1 MNRLLHKIIAPLPGL
16 VRWYLSKPRNYHF
29 GQLRLV
35 IQPGVFHPGLFFSST
50 FLTEYIQTLPLQGKC
65 VVEVGCGAGLL
76 ALTAAH
82 QGAQVIALDISP
94 QAVANTRLN
103 ANQNNLTIQVVQ
115 SDLFHALSAAG
126 ADWIFINPPYYPK
139 TPVTDQDHAWYC
151 GENHLYFRRL
161 FQQLQDTHA
170 QIIMVLSDVCDL
182 ASINQISHEAG
193 FELKEIQRKRVWA
206 DGYNYLY
213 RIIRTESGLTATST
227 HNAGRFYSS

>member
-1 MNRLLHKIIAPLPGL
+1 MNRLLHKIITPLPRL
-16 VRWYLSKPRNYHF
+16 VRWYLSKPRNYRF
-29 GQLRLV
+29 GKLKLV

-50 FLTEYIQTLPLQGKC
+50 FLTKYIETLPLQGKR
-65 VVEVGCGAGLL
+65 VIEVGCGSGLL
-76 ALTAAH
+76 ALTAAR

-94 QAVANTRLN
+94 QAVVNTRLN
-103 ANQNNLTIQVVQ
+103 ANQNSLTIQVVQ
-115 SDLFHALSAAG
+115 SDLFQAFSPAG

-161 FQQLQDTHA
+161 FQQLQQTDA

-182 ASINQISHEAG
+182 ASIKQVCHEAG
-193 FELKEIQRKRVWA
+193 FELNEIQRKRVWA

-213 RIIRTESGLTATST
+213 RIKRTESDLAAKST
-227 HNAGRFYSS
+227 HNADKLH